1 MASKPATPRKTIG
14 SIGGKKAV
22 WTLKGKLKLW
32 KLLSAIISMTVSK
45 DLKDFLIR
53 LVVILMNVIF
63 LIEHDEMC
71 QNKEDMHGKTM

>member
-1 MASKPATPRKTIG
+1 
-14 SIGGKKAV
+14 
-22 WTLKGKLKLW
+22 
-32 KLLSAIISMTVSK
+32 MTVSK